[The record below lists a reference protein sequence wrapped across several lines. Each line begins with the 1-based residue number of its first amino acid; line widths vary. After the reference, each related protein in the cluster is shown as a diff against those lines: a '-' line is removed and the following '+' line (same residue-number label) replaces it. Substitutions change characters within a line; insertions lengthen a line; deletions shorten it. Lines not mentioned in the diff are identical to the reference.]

1 MFEEVESNWESQSS
15 NDPQPDEPG
24 WSNAL
29 GFTMDTDYY
38 ITENDNVSND
48 IGDLDLSDDTNY

>member
-1 MFEEVESNWESQSS
+1 MFEEVESNWDSESS
-15 NDPQPDEPG
+15 NDPQSDESG

-38 ITENDNVSND
+38 ITETDNVSND
-48 IGDLDLSDDTNY
+48 DSNLSDDDNTW